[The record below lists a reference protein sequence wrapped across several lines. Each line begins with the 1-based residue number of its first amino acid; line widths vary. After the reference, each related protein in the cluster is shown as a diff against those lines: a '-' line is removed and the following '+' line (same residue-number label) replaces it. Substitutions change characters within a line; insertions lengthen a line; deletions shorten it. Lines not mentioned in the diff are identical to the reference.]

1 MPIAHK
7 HAVTGAFGYSG
18 KYITQRLL
26 DKGCKVMTL
35 TNSAHPCN
43 AFTEAIEVHPF
54 NFNSPD
60 KLTRSLEGVTVLYNT
75 YWVRF
80 NHKNFAFA
88 SAIKNSITLFDAAKR
103 AGVERIVHV
112 SITNPSEQS
121 PLEYFHG
128 KAILEKALQGSGL
141 SHCILRPA
149 VLFGKEDILIN
160 NIAWLLRR
168 MPIFGV
174 FGDGN
179 YRLQPIYVDDLAAL
193 AVQQGEQRENTIINA
208 IGPETFTFR
217 GLVKQIAAILSKKR
231 LIVSIPP
238 GTGYAVGKL
247 IGKIVGDVLITPE
260 EIQGLMSGLLYV
272 DAPPAGKTSLISW
285 ATEHA
290 SQLGRHYA
298 SELSRRK

>member
-1 MPIAHK
+1 MSVVHK
-7 HAVTGAFGYSG
+7 HAVTGSFGYSG

-35 TNSAHPCN
+35 TNSGHRCSP
-43 AFTEAIEVHPF
+43 FTDTIEVHPF
-54 NFNSPD
+54 NFNNPD
-60 KLTRSLEGVTVLYNT
+60 KLTRSLEGVAVLYNT

-80 NHKNFAFA
+80 NHKNFTFA

-121 PLEYFHG
+121 HLEYFHG
-128 KAILEKALQGSGL
+128 KAILEKALQESGL

-193 AVQQGEQRENTIINA
+193 AVEQGEKRGNTIINA

-217 GLVKQIAAILSKKR
+217 GLVKQIAGILGVKR
-231 LIVSIPP
+231 LIISIPSMNRN
-238 GTGYAVGKL
+238 GLSTTISQHN
-247 IGKIVGDVLITPE
+247 IGSLFTLSGSSFYSGSKPE
-260 EIQGLMSGLLYV
+260 NGLGNTVCILR
-272 DAPPAGKTSLISW
+272 
-285 ATEHA
+285 E
-290 SQLGRHYA
+290 
-298 SELSRRK
+298 